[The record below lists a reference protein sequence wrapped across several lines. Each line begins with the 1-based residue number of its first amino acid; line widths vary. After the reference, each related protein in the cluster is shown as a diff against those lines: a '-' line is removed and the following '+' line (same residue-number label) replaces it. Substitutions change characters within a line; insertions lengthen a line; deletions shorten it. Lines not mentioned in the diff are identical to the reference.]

1 MKAIG
6 CARKNIHQHS
16 TRRVIYSNFI
26 HNIYPESINTKIID
40 DSGNLAIL
48 ERFYSLFKQLPY
60 GTEIIILGGNPLL
73 HPGLTNFL
81 DMLRRSGKINS
92 INLHQDYIDND
103 TIDILKKLQ
112 DCGNI
117 YNINIYCSSTVEPEY
132 YDIERV
138 TYCVDIGK
146 SPISILD
153 SLKEESVLVL
163 GCKGVNKNLNN
174 CSEHTTR
181 NIKNWYKNIYK
192 YLLMDSINFDNLA
205 LEQLNM
211 QRLLPEDIWN
221 DYYIGNDNQFSMY
234 VDLVEGKYSAS
245 DTSSI
250 RFPIEQS
257 MCNMFS
263 KIRGEIA

>member
-1 MKAIG
+1 MKAVG
-6 CARKNIHQHS
+6 CERENIYQHS
-16 TRRVIYSNFI
+16 TRSVLYSNFVN
-26 HNIYPESINTKIID
+26 NIYPELINTKIID

-81 DMLRRSGKINS
+81 DILRRSGKINI

-103 TIDILKKLQ
+103 TIEILKKLQ

-117 YNINIYCSSTVEPEY
+117 YSINIYCSSTIEPEY

-138 TYCVDIGK
+138 TYCIDIGR

-163 GCKGVNKNLNN
+163 GCTNTDKKLSN
-174 CSEHTTR
+174 CPEHLIH
-181 NIKNWYKNIYK
+181 NIKSWYKNIYK
-192 YLLMDSINFDNLA
+192 YLLTNSINFDDLA

-211 QRLLPEDIWN
+211 KRLLPENVWN
-221 DYYIGNDNQFSMY
+221 DYYIRNDNQFSIYM
-234 VDLVEGKYSAS
+234 DLVEGKYSAS
-245 DTSSI
+245 NTSSI

-263 KIRGEIA
+263 KIYGEIA